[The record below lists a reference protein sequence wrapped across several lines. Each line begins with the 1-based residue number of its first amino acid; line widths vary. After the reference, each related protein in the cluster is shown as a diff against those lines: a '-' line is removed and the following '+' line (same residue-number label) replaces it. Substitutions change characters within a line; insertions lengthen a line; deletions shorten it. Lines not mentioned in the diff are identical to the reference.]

1 MFNLLKG
8 YIRRKFG
15 PLYDVVDALM
25 SLNKEFEKALADDTV
40 TKKEAISIQGRMKD
54 LLASLKN
61 VLP

>member
-1 MFNLLKG
+1 MFSLLKG

-15 PLYDVVDALM
+15 AVYDVADSLM
-25 SLNKEFEKALADDTV
+25 SLNKEFETALADDKV
-40 TKKEAISIQGRMKD
+40 TKQEAKRIQGRLKE

>member
-15 PLYDVVDALM
+15 PVYDVVDALM

-40 TKKEAISIQGRMKD
+40 TKQEAKRIQGRLKE